1 MLGDKKPLRLKQW
14 AWLQTGKDRRL
25 IGWDTDASA
34 WVISSKIA
42 AVPPSSASAAP
53 SWATTADH
61 REVQLSD
68 PARGLL
74 DEMLEAID
82 RMRAEHPYFKLLTT
96 APVSLHL
103 WRPASVLD
111 GGTARR
117 SA

>member
-1 MLGDKKPLRLKQW
+1 MLGDKKPLILKQW

-25 IGWDTDASA
+25 IGWDVEALR
-34 WVISSKIA
+34 WVISSKIS
-42 AVPPSSASAAP
+42 AVAPSSSSAAP

-61 REVQLSD
+61 RDVQLSD

-82 RMRAEHPYFKLLTT
+82 RMRAEHPYFQILTT
-96 APVSLHL
+96 APVTLQL
-103 WRPASVLD
+103 WRPTSVLD
-111 GGTARR
+111 SGAARR